1 MARPKKFDDETRAAL
16 IRDTADQIVT
26 GGVESVSLR
35 PLAAK
40 HGFSTTAI
48 YTMFGSRG
56 ALIGAV
62 IHESV
67 RSFIKSQESVPVTGD
82 PLADL
87 LDLGRAY
94 RGWALSFPTLYNVMM
109 GRGGKR
115 PNINLENFTED
126 PPDGLSSRA
135 AIDTLLRRVDECM
148 KAGVLGDFPLN
159 EVVYSIWV
167 SVHGWVSMEA
177 TRPALVSQNSD
188 EAFER
193 YMRSLVRAW
202 SPPALVE

>member
-16 IRDTADQIVT
+16 IRDAADQIVT

-40 HGFSTTAI
+40 HGVSTTAI

-62 IHESV
+62 IRESV
-67 RSFIKSQESVPVTGD
+67 RNFIESQESVPVTGD
-82 PLADL
+82 PLTDIL
-87 LDLGRAY
+87 ELGRAY
-94 RGWALSFPTLYNVMM
+94 RGWALTYPALYNVMM

-115 PNINLENFTED
+115 PNIKFENFTEE
-126 PPDGLSSRA
+126 PPHGVSSRA
-135 AIDTLLRRVDECM
+135 AIDTLLRRVDDCM

-159 EVVYSIWV
+159 EVVYSIWAG
-167 SVHGWVSMEA
+167 VHGWVSMEV
-177 TRPALVSQNSD
+177 TRPALVGQSAD
-188 EAFER
+188 EAFEC
-193 YMRSLVRAW
+193 YMLSLVRAW
-202 SPPALVE
+202 PPVK